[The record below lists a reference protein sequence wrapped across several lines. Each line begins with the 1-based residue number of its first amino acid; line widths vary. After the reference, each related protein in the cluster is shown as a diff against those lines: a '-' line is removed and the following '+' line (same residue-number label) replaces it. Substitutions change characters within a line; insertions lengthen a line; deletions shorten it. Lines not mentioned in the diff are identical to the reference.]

1 MNKEDLIKLKKKL
14 SNLTDEEKN
23 NRDLYLQSLAKG
35 EIQGPPVGYASI
47 DKPWLKFYEKK
58 DLYYEI
64 PDCSVYE
71 YMYQNCQRYSD
82 NICME
87 YGSGKSTLKIT
98 YKKMF
103 NMIDKIAKSLKQIGV
118 NKGDIV
124 SVCMPNTPEVVFIF
138 YALKKIGAVANMI
151 DPRTNPT
158 NLQSSIKDSNSK
170 LLLSLDKF
178 IPMFEGVIDG
188 TNLENVISISPFSSV
203 PTLFRKLIF
212 LKDKSLKTYIP
223 KDKRFV
229 DYDNFIKFGKKYRGE
244 TLEKIDSNAA
254 SVIAYTGGTTGL
266 SKGVITSDKNLNAM
280 IVENSKMGY
289 NVQPGDRCLN
299 IAPPWTYY
307 GLSNCLNAYTHLGA
321 TSIMV
326 PELGPNDLG
335 KLVKMYLPNHII
347 TVPSALFAMI
357 KEPSLQSIDLS
368 FIKTIIVGADKLDEH
383 FEVEFNQWLAQ
394 HNSKCKITK
403 GYGMTEVTA
412 AATYTRD
419 DINSP
424 GNVGIP
430 YIAET
435 ISAFDLET
443 GEELPTGQTG
453 ELAINGPKN
462 MKGYYGQNESRTSEV
477 LKRHSDGTI
486 WAHTSDL
493 GHIDKTGL
501 VSVDGRIKRMFTRN
515 GFKIFAPEI
524 EKHIYNHPGVLQCAI
539 IPVPSE
545 EYGNKTKAFIVLKE
559 EYKGKEEL
567 VKQQLMELLQKEVF
581 DYELP
586 DMFEFRDV
594 LPLTGMRKIN
604 FPELE
609 NEEKNNI
616 KGKIK

>member
-203 PTLFRKLIF
+203 PKLFRKLIF